1 MKNQSGKSPL
11 VWIITIT
18 VVLIIVGVS
27 IAMIFGGT
35 DIVSEIKGKI
45 QNSNTNNTVQ
55 SQTK

>member
-11 VWIITIT
+11 GWIITIT